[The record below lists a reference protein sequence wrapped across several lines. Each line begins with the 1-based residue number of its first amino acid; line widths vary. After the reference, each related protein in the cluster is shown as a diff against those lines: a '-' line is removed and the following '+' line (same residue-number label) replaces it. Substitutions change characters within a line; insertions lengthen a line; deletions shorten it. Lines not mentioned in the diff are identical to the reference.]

1 MRSRSRS
8 RLRLDRRGSIAAVLA
23 LSFVPLVLAAGA
35 AVDASRAYLVRA
47 RLSAALDAAGLAVG
61 SSTGTEDELKA
72 VAERFFKKNYPDAA
86 LGTQV
91 SLDTQITART
101 VTLTAERQLPTTFLR
116 FAGFT
121 TLPVRSTVEI
131 TREIKGLEV
140 ALALDNTGSM
150 SMSGKIQALR
160 TSAAELVNILF
171 GDGDAPEKLK
181 IALVPF
187 VTNVNIGNADA
198 AVKTAAIDPTSLA
211 STNFTGTSWEGCVIE
226 RPYPH
231 NIQDTS
237 VADGG
242 RWRAYSWPK
251 EPRYKYGTT
260 SSQCM
265 NRANSSGTGWA
276 SISEPSAAAQ
286 NSMADGSGPNKGC
299 PLPAIRRLSNDKTA
313 LLADIGK
320 MRPWDATGTM
330 THVGLAWALRA
341 ISPNDPFHDGL
352 PYGTDGWNKAIVLMT
367 DGEND
372 LVKQDS
378 DCYGTTGG
386 KYTAYTGQGYPVD
399 DHTLGTT
406 PASRSTEYN
415 AVRAKLDQLTKEA
428 CTYVKSKGV
437 VLYTIL
443 LQVNDS
449 ATQQMYRDCASTPDK
464 FFNVPTADELSSA
477 FRAIADDLSNLRVS
491 K

>member
-1 MRSRSRS
+1 MRSLPFA
-8 RLRLDRRGSIAAVLA
+8 LRRDRRGSIAAILA
-23 LSFVPLVLAAGA
+23 LSFVPLLLAAGA

-47 RLSAALDAAGLAVG
+47 RLTAALDAAGLAVG
-61 SSTGTEDELKA
+61 SSTGTDTELKA

-86 LGTQV
+86 LGAQV
-91 SLDTQITART
+91 SLDATITART
-101 VTLTAERQLPTTFLR
+101 VSLTAERQLPTTFLR

-121 TLPVRSTVEI
+121 SLPVRSTVEI
-131 TREIKGLEV
+131 TREVKGLEV

-150 SMSGKIQALR
+150 AMSGKIQALR

-171 GDGDAPEKLK
+171 GDNDAPDKLK
-181 IALVPF
+181 MALVPF
-187 VTNVNIGNADA
+187 VTNVNIGNGDA
-198 AVKTAAIDPTSLA
+198 GLTAAMIDPASLA
-211 STNFTGTSWEGCVIE
+211 AANFIGTSWEGCVLE
-226 RPYPH
+226 RSYPN

-251 EPRYKYGTT
+251 EPRYRYGTT

-265 NRANSSGTGWA
+265 NRANSSGTGWSSINEPTA
-276 SISEPSAAAQ
+276 STQ

-299 PLPAIRRLSNDKTA
+299 PLPAIRRLTNDKTA

-320 MRPWDATGTM
+320 MRPWDPTGTM
-330 THVGLAWALRA
+330 THVGLSWALRA
-341 ISPNDPFHDGL
+341 ISPNDPFRNGL

-378 DCYGTTGG
+378 DCAATTGG
-386 KYTAYTGQGYPVD
+386 KYTAFTGQGYPVD

-415 AVRAKLDQLTKEA
+415 AVRAKLDDLTKEA

-443 LQVNDS
+443 LQVNNAS
-449 ATQQMYRDCASTPDK
+449 TQDMYRTCASSPDK